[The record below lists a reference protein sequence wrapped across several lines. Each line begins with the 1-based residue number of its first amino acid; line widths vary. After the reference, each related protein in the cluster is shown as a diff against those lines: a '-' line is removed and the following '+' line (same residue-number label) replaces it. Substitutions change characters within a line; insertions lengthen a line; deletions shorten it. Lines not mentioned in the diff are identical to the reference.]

1 MTDVHNETTLKSW
14 EERQE
19 FAELMQAVNWPFV
32 PYQGSGDS
40 GLWPEFVEWLDDRHH

>member
-19 FAELMQAVNWPFV
+19 FAELMQPLIGRL
-32 PYQGSGDS
+32 YRTKG
-40 GLWPEFVEWLDDRHH
+40 VEILVYGRVC